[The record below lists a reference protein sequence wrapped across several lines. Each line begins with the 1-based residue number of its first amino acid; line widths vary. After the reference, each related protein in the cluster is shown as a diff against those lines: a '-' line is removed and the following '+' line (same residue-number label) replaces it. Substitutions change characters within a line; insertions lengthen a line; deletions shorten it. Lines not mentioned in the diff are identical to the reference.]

1 MIKLDTIKNE
11 QSEIQ
16 CNNHSGISDQ
26 FEQNVNVVNDTDLT
40 EDRFNNLP
48 SSTKQRV
55 TFHQLDEAYQ
65 LIQQIYWAQ
74 TGKKR
79 KPIAIRVLASKGVK
93 LSGQTG
99 TAMVNC
105 LRSLKLIQT
114 SREGI
119 ECL

>member
-1 MIKLDTIKNE
+1 MDNIKQDNE
-11 QSEIQ
+11 NDFPIAIGE
-16 CNNHSGISDQ
+16 D
-26 FEQNVNVVNDTDLT
+26 ENVSMNDTDLT
-40 EDRFNNLP
+40 EERFNALP
-48 SSTKQRV
+48 ASTKQRV
-55 TFHQLDEAYQ
+55 TFSALDEAYD
-65 LIQQIYWAQ
+65 LIQKLYWAQ

-79 KPIAIRVLASKGVK
+79 KPIAIRTLASKGIK

-119 ECL
+119 ACLNE